1 MNYLTEKT
9 YHSTISY
16 IRKVVSSMANSIRL
30 TIEEYKLAIDYA
42 KRHSL
47 TLGEAFKQALFERIE
62 DEYDLKVA
70 EEALEEY
77 SKNPVSYSHEEV
89 CKMLEI
95 D

>member
-30 TIEEYKLAIDYA
+30 TVEEYKLAIDYA